1 MMISTHASWRA
12 GLCAA
17 AIAFAGAGCG
27 PNIDVAAALRL
38 ESVTTGWVDVGPVG
52 QSPAAHERTNKVVP
66 SVSFM
71 VKNVTDRTLAPV
83 QVNAVFRRL
92 GDPSEWTNGT
102 AQAAGSDGLAP
113 STASERLVI
122 KGGVGY
128 TGTDSNWDLLENSH
142 FVDATVAVFAR
153 YGSRQWVRIGE
164 YPIARQIIER

>member
-102 AQAAGSDGLAP
+102 AQAAGSDGLELGSARELTLRRRHGRGVRALRVAP
-113 STASERLVI
+113 
-122 KGGVGY
+122 VGPDRRISDRAPDHR
-128 TGTDSNWDLLENSH
+128 TL
-142 FVDATVAVFAR
+142 
-153 YGSRQWVRIGE
+153 SRRPSGL
-164 YPIARQIIER
+164 R